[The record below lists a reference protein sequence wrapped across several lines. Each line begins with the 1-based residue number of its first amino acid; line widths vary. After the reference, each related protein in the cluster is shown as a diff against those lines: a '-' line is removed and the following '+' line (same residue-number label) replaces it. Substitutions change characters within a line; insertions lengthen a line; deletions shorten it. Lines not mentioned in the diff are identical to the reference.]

1 MTSLNRNGH
10 LPHFKYFSYDCDHHV
25 KKEYSIVHNPR
36 PLPLSEAITRALEY
50 LLWYV
55 PNINSF
61 QSPSNVLI
69 TEPLYEDFSFGLV
82 SEALRLNAEDILF
95 LDYIDDDIVDYY
107 MDSICTNCQKMILTT
122 GEHETKISAL
132 VRHMRNAIAHGYFTV
147 VEERMIAFDVKHF
160 PKKEDSYGCTAVLKL
175 DPLHLVR
182 ALKLLEE
189 ELTHEHLAA
198 IAFSRCGYE
207 ILDNDYDNPDLPYD
221 FTMEKDG
228 RIYAV
233 EIKPIATKG
242 VAHAEH
248 LESILAHFPK
258 EVKERKVLLM
268 DSAVLDPDAK
278 LALRKN
284 KILLLDRDNLKS
296 LMSGD
301 DILGRIER
309 KMK

>member
-1 MTSLNRNGH
+1 MTHHNGH
-10 LPHFKYFSYDCDHHV
+10 LPRFKSFSYDCDNHV
-25 KKEYSIVHNPR
+25 KKNYSIVHNPR
-36 PLPLSEAITRALEY
+36 PLPLSEDLMQALEY

-69 TEPLYEDFSFGLV
+69 TEPLYEDFSFGLI
-82 SEALRLNAEDILF
+82 SEALRLNDEDSLF

-107 MDSICTNCQKMILTT
+107 MDAICTHCQKIIITT

-147 VEERMIAFDVKHF
+147 VDERIIAFDVKHF
-160 PKKEDSYGCTAVLKL
+160 PKKDDSYGCTAVLKL
-175 DPLHLVR
+175 NPLHLVR

-189 ELTHEHLAA
+189 EMTHERLAA

-207 ILDNDYDNPDLPYD
+207 ILDNDYANPELPYD
-221 FTMEKDG
+221 FKMEKDG
-228 RIYAV
+228 KIYAV
-233 EIKPIATKG
+233 EIKRIAIEG
-242 VAHAEH
+242 VAHKEH
-248 LESILAHFPK
+248 LDSILAHFPK
-258 EVKERKVLLM
+258 NAGERKVLLM
-268 DSAVLDPDAK
+268 DSAVLDSEAK
-278 LALRKN
+278 KALREN

-301 DILGRIER
+301 DILSRIQR
-309 KMK
+309 KMR

>member
-1 MTSLNRNGH
+1 MANHNGH
-10 LPHFKYFSYDCDHHV
+10 LPSFKYFSYDCKNHV
-25 KKEYSIVHNPR
+25 KKNYSIVHEPR
-36 PLPLSEAITRALEY
+36 PLPLSDDLTQALEY

-61 QSPSNVLI
+61 QSSSNVLI
-69 TEPLYEDFSFGLV
+69 IEPLYEDFSFRLI
-82 SEALRLNAEDILF
+82 SEALHLDDEDILF

-147 VEERMIAFDVKHF
+147 VDERIIAFDVKHF
-160 PKKEDSYGCTAVLKL
+160 PKKDNSYGCTAVMKL

-189 ELTHEHLAA
+189 EMTHERLAA
-198 IAFSRCGYE
+198 VAFSRCGYE
-207 ILDNDYDNPDLPYD
+207 ILDNDYVNPELPYD
-221 FTMEKDG
+221 FMMEKDG
-228 RIYAV
+228 MIYAV
-233 EIKPIATKG
+233 EIKRIAIEG
-242 VAHAEH
+242 VAHKEH
-248 LESILAHFPK
+248 LDSILAHFPK
-258 EVKERKVLLM
+258 NVRERKVLLM
-268 DSAVLDPDAK
+268 DSAVLDSDAK
-278 LALRKN
+278 KSLQEN

-309 KMK
+309 KMR

>member
-1 MTSLNRNGH
+1 MTNHNGH
-10 LPHFKYFSYDCDHHV
+10 LPRFKYFSYDCDHHV
-25 KKEYSIVHNPR
+25 KKDYSIVHDPR

-82 SEALRLNAEDILF
+82 TEALRLNAEDILF

-107 MDSICTNCQKMILTT
+107 MEAICTNCQKVILTT

-147 VEERMIAFDVKHF
+147 VDDRMIAFDVKYF
-160 PKKEDSYGCTAVLKL
+160 PKKDDSYGCTAVLKL
-175 DPLHLVR
+175 DPLHLVS

-189 ELTHEHLAA
+189 EMTHERLAA

-207 ILDNDYDNPDLPYD
+207 ILENDYDNPELPYD

-228 RIYAV
+228 LVYAV
-233 EIKPIATKG
+233 EIKRIAIEG

-248 LESILAHFPK
+248 LDSILAHFPK
-258 EVKERKVLLM
+258 EVKEKKVLLM
-268 DSAVLDPDAK
+268 DSAVLDSEAK
-278 LALRKN
+278 RALRQN

-301 DILGRIER
+301 DILNRIQR
-309 KMK
+309 KMR